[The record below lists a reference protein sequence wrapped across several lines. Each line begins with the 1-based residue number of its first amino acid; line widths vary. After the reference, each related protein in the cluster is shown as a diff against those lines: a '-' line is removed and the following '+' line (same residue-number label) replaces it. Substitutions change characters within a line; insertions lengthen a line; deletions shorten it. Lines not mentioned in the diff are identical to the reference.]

1 MRGIAAKTWQALID
15 AQQVSRITDWLALTV
30 DDLEQLPSF
39 AKKRSVQTAQAFN
52 QAKRQPFNL
61 WLKALGAPAAL
72 SAKASDDWQSLA
84 QLSEQDWQQQ
94 RHFSQTQA
102 RNLYAF
108 FQHPAVQAAA
118 LDLQNHKVE
127 GF

>member
-1 MRGIAAKTWQALID
+1 MRGIGAKTWQALID
-15 AQQVSRITDWLALTV
+15 AQQINRITDWLALTAE
-30 DDLEQLPSF
+30 DLQHIPNF
-39 AKKRSVQTAQAFN
+39 AKKRSAQTVQAFN
-52 QAKRQPFNL
+52 QAKHQPFHL
-61 WLKALGAPAAL
+61 WLKALGAPASL
-72 SAKASDDWQSLA
+72 STKASDDWQSLA
-84 QLSEQDWQQQ
+84 QLSEQDWKQ

-102 RNLYAF
+102 KNLYAF